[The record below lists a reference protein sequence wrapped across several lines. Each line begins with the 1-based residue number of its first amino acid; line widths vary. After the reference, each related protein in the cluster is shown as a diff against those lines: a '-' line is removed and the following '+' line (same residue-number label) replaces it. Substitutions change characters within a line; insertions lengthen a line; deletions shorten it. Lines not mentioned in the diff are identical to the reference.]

1 MVIKGLSWFLVESGS
16 AIYSYKLYSRAVHCP
31 VLDRRGSKCC
41 RFSSGADYIVV
52 GCSVTKLCPT
62 LCDPMDCS
70 SPCFPVLHYLLEFV
84 QTHVHQI
91 SDATQP
97 SSFSIAPF
105 SSCLQSDY
113 VDNNKKAV
121 LPVLEREQSHLERK
135 PIVWEKV
142 ERSRQWSTLFQRSQ
156 GKQESRSQRQDI
168 QNLMLQHNL

>member
-1 MVIKGLSWFLVESGS
+1 MLLIQLFKNRSESSRTAVPGSGLISPEGLV
-16 AIYSYKLYSRAVHCP
+16 VVQP
-31 VLDRRGSKCC
+31 VSL
-41 RFSSGADYIVV
+41 
-52 GCSVTKLCPT
+52 T
-62 LCDPMDCS
+62 LCDPMGCNTPGCS
-70 SPCFPVLHYLLEFV
+70 VLRCLLECA

-142 ERSRQWSTLFQRSQ
+142 ERSRQWSTLFQSSH
-156 GKQESRSQRQDI
+156 GKQESRSQREDI